1 MPPLRLRLARTNS
14 IPPSMVAARVLL
26 LLAGVGAAAACGK
39 GVCHDYGGVPSL
51 DKSTRP
57 PTARVLGRETWTV
70 LHTTAAYLPDRLSS
84 SDADNFRNLLFS
96 VTLLY
101 PGEGRDL
108 IAAIVQD
115 ATVKKEIDAM
125 ATAEDAQLVVWKIHN
140 CVSARVWP
148 QRTLFPELLDLQR
161 SFFDLRSSSTH
172 KQLRLLHLSDELRTT
187 ILRAVNKRWV
197 IAGGLEVVRKHWS
210 KEEVETLPPDR
221 KMLGHAYWTYMHSM
235 SVYLPERPS
244 SHQLAGFRAIFDAI
258 YHIFP
263 CPVCRG
269 HFRLF
274 YHDPVLQQELAAV
287 DTKHAA
293 IMFVWKLH
301 NIVTTDGIR
310 RGDWPHRKLFPQEKH
325 LKFNLSQFSV
335 PSPLSAQDQ
344 LRISSPCKGKHSSST
359 CLSSR
364 DGYEVIADVQ
374 ARWQIEGGIDQP
386 LEDSAPASCPPP
398 PPSQK
403 ILRLDMY
410 VMGKCPW
417 CAKSMEKLA
426 DNITCDFGCSYHGK
440 ALTARMDFR
449 IHMVGLNNGTYRH
462 PWLKAIHGPSELV
475 GERLELCARQ
485 HYPKDYQYLRFFKC
499 MDKDVKKIPMMAP
512 ECAEEA
518 DMDLNVLVGCANM
531 EGERLVASSY
541 AFSSYMGIG
550 MTPTFVINGG
560 KPIVGLPSNFSEE
573 LCYQLATTSVTLQ
586 QAREKD
592 VESLYPPQDSTD
604 AIVEESSIWTFVAF
618 LAVFICIAPLFC
630 IIARL
635 RRRRAMAE
643 ERRALLR
650 S

>member
-1 MPPLRLRLARTNS
+1 MWLLHAHTLG
-14 IPPSMVAARVLL
+14 IPSSLLSPRVLL
-26 LLAGVGAAAACGK
+26 LLACLQAATACDK
-39 GVCHDYGGVPSL
+39 GVCHDYGNVPSL
-51 DKSTRP
+51 DKSSRP
-57 PTARVLGRETWTV
+57 PNARVLGRETWTV

-84 SDADNFRNLLFS
+84 SDADNFRNLVFS
-96 VTLLY
+96 VTVLY

-115 ATVKKEIDAM
+115 ATMKEEIEAM
-125 ATAEDAQLVVWKIHN
+125 ATAEDAQLVVWKLHN
-140 CVSARVWP
+140 CVTAHLWR
-148 QRTLFPELLDLQR
+148 QKTLFPPLLDLQAAY
-161 SFFDLRSSSTH
+161 FDLVPSRGL
-172 KQLRLLHLSDELRTT
+172 KQFRLKHLSGELRQT
-187 ILRAVNKRWV
+187 ILRAIKTRWV
-197 IAGGLEVVRKHWS
+197 IAGGLEVTRKHWN
-210 KEEVETLPPDR
+210 KQEVENLPPDR
-221 KMLGHAYWTYMHSM
+221 KMLGHAYWTYMHTV
-235 SVYLPERPS
+235 SVYLPERPTP
-244 SHQLAGFRAIFDAI
+244 HQLAAFRAIFDAI

-269 HFRLF
+269 HFHLF
-274 YHDPVLQQELAAV
+274 YHDPILQRELAAV
-287 DTKHAA
+287 DTKHGA

-310 RGDWPHRKLFPQEKH
+310 RGDWPHRKIFPQEKH

-335 PSPLSAQDQ
+335 PSPHSAQDQ
-344 LRISSPCKGKHSSST
+344 LRITSPCKGKHSSAT

-398 PPSQK
+398 TPSLK

-426 DNITCDFGCSYHGK
+426 DNITCDFQCSYRGK
-440 ALTARMDFR
+440 ALEARMDFR

-485 HYPKDYQYLRFFKC
+485 HYPKNYQYLRFFKC

-518 DMDLNVLVGCANM
+518 EMDLNVLVGCANM

-573 LCYQLATTSVTLQ
+573 LCFQLATTSVTLQ

-592 VESLYPPQDSTD
+592 IESLYPPQDRTD
-604 AIVEESSIWTFVAF
+604 EIVQETSVWTFVAF
-618 LAVFICIAPLFC
+618 FAVFICIAPLAC

-635 RRRRAMAE
+635 RRRRALAE